1 MRLSLRTKT
10 VAGTALIEAT
20 LLLVLIIT
28 SLTFINALIEDN
40 VVKRA
45 QTTAN
50 LFSSITRDPLLSLD
64 LASLEASVEE
74 LMNNPD
80 IAYARVLDRQQRVLA
95 QRSREGIAEKLFKLD
110 TSVQGIDDSVYDT
123 REPITVA
130 NEYFGEVQIG
140 IDVTLVQTSLL
151 QIRNWIIALAL
162 LEMALVAL
170 FSFGLGTYLTSQLHS
185 LRQGAKDMLK
195 AIPTQNYRSVAIPIK
210 GRDELSELAMS
221 FNTLVNTLAEEYE
234 NRSGAQDELR
244 ELNRL
249 LENKVKERTQAL
261 SDKNSELENANK
273 HLKETQQQLLQA
285 EKMASVGQLAAGVAH
300 EINNPIGFVS
310 SNLSTLKDYLS
321 LFQILLD
328 MAKKLHSDGATEALK
343 ARVDELQAFYAQH
356 DLDFIGEDIGPLI
369 DESAEG
375 LQRVSEI
382 VKGLKIFSRIDSEE
396 SQWYDLNHCLNT
408 TLTMVNN
415 KLKYIC
421 KVEKQFADLPKVYFN
436 LGKLTQV
443 FTNLL
448 INAGQ
453 AIEVTGKQGVINIA
467 TIREG
472 DFVKVRIQD
481 TGCGISQENLEKL
494 FNPFFTTKPEGQG
507 TGLGLSITY
516 GIIQEHG
523 GQIQVSST
531 PGEGSIFE
539 LALPI
544 NGLDDQ
550 QHSVAQH

>member
-10 VAGTALIEAT
+10 IAGTALIEAT

-261 SDKNSELENANK
+261 SDKNAELENANK

>member
-10 VAGTALIEAT
+10 IAGTALIEAT

-80 IAYARVLDRQQRVLA
+80 IAYARVIDSQQRVLA
-95 QRSREGIAEKLFKLD
+95 QRSREGIADKPFNLD

-140 IDVTLVQTSLL
+140 IDVTSVQSSLL

-162 LEMALVAL
+162 LEMVLVAL

-185 LRQGAKDMLK
+185 LLQGAKDMLK

-210 GRDELSELAMS
+210 GRDELSELAQS

-244 ELNRL
+244 ELNRS
-249 LENKVKERTQAL
+249 LENKVNERTQAL
-261 SDKNSELENANK
+261 SDKNAELENANK